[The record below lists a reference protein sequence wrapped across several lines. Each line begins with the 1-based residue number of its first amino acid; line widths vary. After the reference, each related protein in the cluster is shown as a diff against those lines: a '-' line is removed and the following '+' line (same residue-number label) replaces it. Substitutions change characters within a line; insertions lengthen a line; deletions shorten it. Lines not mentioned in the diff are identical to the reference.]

1 MSNTV
6 EFILIDETAKKPFK
20 GTKESVGF
28 DVYCPSDI
36 ILKGREVTKIPLR
49 FKLVLPPWL
58 WVQILD
64 RSSMGLKGLTVF
76 GGVIDPD
83 YQGEISVMIYNTKCT
98 DYLIEKGDRI
108 AQLVFHYAITP
119 SMINQDI
126 TYKIRNEDGF
136 GSTGK

>member
-6 EFILIDETAKKPFK
+6 EFVLIDESARKPCK

-28 DVYCPSDI
+28 DVYSPIDI
-36 ILKGREVTKIPLR
+36 TLGAKQVSKIPLR
-49 FKLVLPPWL
+49 LKLVLPPWL

-64 RSSMGLKGLTVF
+64 RSSMGKNGLTVF

-83 YQGEISVMIYNTKCT
+83 YSGEISVMIYNTN
-98 DYLIEKGDRI
+98 DYEYHVSKGDRV
-108 AQLVFHYAITP
+108 AQMVFHYAITP
-119 SMINQDI
+119 NMINQEI
-126 TYKIRNEDGF
+126 VYKVRNEGGF